1 MLPFET
7 GRLSGVQRPEVDTRA
22 LEEMDPERED
32 GGKETIEGKQ
42 ENNKNTWKRLEE
54 PADTHGVSISERSD
68 LGLVPTSAII
78 GSEEIQQMIETEEQV
93 RAIDNMKRERDSKI
107 NGISMPSNPS
117 ERDALSS
124 LEDDL
129 ADLDI

>member
-1 MLPFET
+1 M
-7 GRLSGVQRPEVDTRA
+7 R
-22 LEEMDPERED
+22 
-32 GGKETIEGKQ
+32 
-42 ENNKNTWKRLEE
+42 
-54 PADTHGVSISERSD
+54 
-68 LGLVPTSAII
+68 
-78 GSEEIQQMIETEEQV
+78 ETEEQV
-93 RAIDNMKRERDSKI
+93 RAIDKMKRERDSII